1 MTERYNTPFGGITRA
16 TFEDLS
22 ESQKL
27 DVIYDTLSRTCSDCR
42 ERIETL
48 EHRKTWDTTASAI
61 AGVIGGALAFIGS
74 KLFGWGGN

>member
-42 ERIETL
+42 ERIEVL
-48 EHRKTWDTTASAI
+48 ENRKTLDTTISGI
-61 AGVIGGALAFIGS
+61 AGVFGGALAFVGS
-74 KLFGWGGN
+74 KLFGWGQ